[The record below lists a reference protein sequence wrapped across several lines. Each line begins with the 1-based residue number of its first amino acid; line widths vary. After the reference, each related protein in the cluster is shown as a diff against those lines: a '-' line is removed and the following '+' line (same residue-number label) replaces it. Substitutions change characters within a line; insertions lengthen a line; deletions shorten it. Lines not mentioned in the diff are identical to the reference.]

1 MQKIQVP
8 NLQILICLLE
18 ALMNQTTIY
27 FSFLN
32 QTIFSHLS
40 LFGFHFCPAWR
51 LVRWDAKANK
61 KRRSKASVQ
70 RLNDK
75 TQWRR
80 KFLYTVQQSFESI
93 EAKHMQNA
101 WQPVK
106 GYLQKKNMTLRSLT
120 HIFSHSLHSHQAK
133 DFKYAY
139 FNMDHLLCF
148 YYKTLRSFCLLYL

>member
-8 NLQILICLLE
+8 NLQILICLLY

-32 QTIFSHLS
+32 QTIFSHLC

-51 LVRWDAKANK
+51 LVRWGVKANK
-61 KRRSKASVQ
+61 MRRSKACVR
-70 RLNDK
+70 RLNYK
-75 TQWRR
+75 TQRRR

-106 GYLQKKNMTLRSLT
+106 GYLQQKNMVVRSLT
-120 HIFSHSLHSHQAK
+120 HINPFS
-133 DFKYAY
+133 
-139 FNMDHLLCF
+139 
-148 YYKTLRSFCLLYL
+148 SFALGKRFQICILQYGSPCLLIIPVIHHIL